1 MKTQLYFYLI
11 FISLLSLSACQTE
24 SIPADDLDL
33 GRAYYPV
40 ETGKYIEYA
49 YDSLVYD
56 DGGSSKYSSSGFIK
70 EQIDSL
76 LEETAFEKEYR
87 LIKYWRK
94 QNTDPWVLTD
104 VETIHQSKTEII
116 RSEENL
122 PFIRLVF
129 PNSQNTRWNGNALFD
144 ENIIVKVSGEP
155 IKMYQGWEYK
165 VVKKNYSATIGQ
177 FELDSLLE
185 VEEVFDDSSIFSLRS
200 VSQVYARGIGP
211 VYREMKIYDSQR
223 PIAGKPWEDYAEKG
237 FYLKQTMVAH
247 N

>member
-1 MKTQLYFYLI
+1 MKIQLYFYLT
-11 FISLLSLSACQTE
+11 FISLLSLSACQPE

-33 GRAYYPV
+33 GTAFYPV

-76 LEETAFEKEYR
+76 LEETAYEKEYR

-94 QNTDPWVLTD
+94 QNTDPWLLTD
-104 VETIHQSKTEII
+104 VETIHQSKAEII

-144 ENIIVKVSGEP
+144 ENIIVKVSGRAYE
-155 IKMYQGWEYK
+155 
-165 VVKKNYSATIGQ
+165 
-177 FELDSLLE
+177 D
-185 VEEVFDDSSIFSLRS
+185 
-200 VSQVYARGIGP
+200 VSGLGV
-211 VYREMKIYDSQR
+211 
-223 PIAGKPWEDYAEKG
+223 
-237 FYLKQTMVAH
+237 
-247 N
+247 

>member
-1 MKTQLYFYLI
+1 MKIRLLPHLF
-11 FISLLSLSACQTE
+11 FVSLLSIWACESE
-24 SIPADDLDL
+24 SIPADDLDT
-33 GRAYYPV
+33 GTGFYPV

-56 DGGSSKYSSSGFIK
+56 DGGSSKFSYSGFIK
-70 EQIDSL
+70 EEIDSL

-94 QNTDPWVLTD
+94 KNTDPWVLTD
-104 VETIHQSKTEII
+104 VETIHQSKSEII

-129 PNSQNTRWNGNALFD
+129 PNTKNTRWNGNSLFD
-144 ENIIVKVSGEP
+144 ENIIVKISGEP

-165 VVKKNYSATIGQ
+165 VVRKNYADQIGS
-177 FELDSLLE
+177 FSLDSLLE
-185 VEEVFDDSSIFSLRS
+185 VEEVFDDASIFSLRA
-200 VSQVYARGIGP
+200 VNQVYAKGIGP